1 MKKILAFVL
10 TLSLLTT
17 FFAVPAFAKGEE
29 MSIENGQII
38 SSSNDD
44 IIEYYTFCS
53 DGNISATSFGGETEE
68 LCNTNKVAS
77 KLEKDFENF
86 DKVVYYP
93 FEKEAEVYYKD
104 GRYEK
109 IENFNVFKYININF
123 VKSLNQKIKMP
134 MSIRDNSVITIKS
147 EGTVV
152 IDYFDGRQSV
162 FYAEEG
168 NNCDRLIKSLEK
180 KYEGFDYISISPQEI
195 MIFYKDGSWEKVEK
209 LSGTFN
215 E

>member
-1 MKKILAFVL
+1 MKKILVFVL

-17 FFAVPAFAKGEE
+17 FFAVPAFAQGEQ
-29 MSIENGQII
+29 MSIENNQNI
-38 SSSNDD
+38 SSNDD
-44 IIEYYTFCS
+44 TIEYYIFFS
-53 DGNISATSFGGETEE
+53 NGNISETSFSGETEE
-68 LCNTNKVAS
+68 VYVGNIISS
-77 KLEKDFENF
+77 KLEKDFEGF

-104 GRYEK
+104 GRFEK
-109 IENFNVFKYININF
+109 IENFNVFKYIYRKF
-123 VKSLNQKIKMP
+123 VKASNLKNK
-134 MSIRDNSVITIKS
+134 SITRPKDSSIIAIKS

-152 IDYFDGRQSV
+152 IDYFDGRQSA

-180 KYEGFDYISISPQEI
+180 QYEGFDYISISPKEI

-209 LSGTFN
+209 LSVN
-215 E
+215 LK